1 MNRREF
7 LSVAVSAPI
16 AANMPSQSTTPA
28 RRPAGDAI
36 CFADATELA
45 RLLNTRAISAVEV
58 MQACLAQIHR
68 VNPKVNAICT
78 LVDDERL
85 LEQARAADALAA
97 KRAPLGPL
105 HGFPHAVKDLV
116 NTAGIRTT
124 QGSPIYRDFVPAE
137 DALVVQRL
145 KAAGAIIIG
154 KTNTPEFGAG
164 SQTFNTVFGPT
175 RNPFDLTK
183 TCGGSS
189 GGAAVA
195 VACGMVPLAD
205 GTDLG
210 GSLRNPPSFCNVVG
224 LRPSIGRVPA
234 WPGSQPWTSMSVTG
248 PVARSVADA
257 ALLLSV
263 MAGPDDRSPMVI
275 DEPGAVF
282 RGSLRREFKGVRVAW
297 SRNLGR
303 YPVEPVVN
311 TVCDAARHVFSDIG
325 CIVEDAEPDVSHAD
339 DIFQVLRAWSFAQDH
354 GDELRLHRDQI
365 KDTAIW
371 NTEQGLKLTGVDVSH
386 AEAARTE
393 LYQRVRE
400 FMARYEFLVLP
411 VSQVAPFPVEVEW
424 VRSIN
429 GTPMNTYIDW
439 MGTCY
444 AITLTGL
451 PAISVPCGFTPG
463 GLPIG
468 LQIVGRRHRDLDV
481 LKLAYAFEQATH
493 YARYRRPK
501 L

>member
-1 MNRREF
+1 MQSEPEGQTRRGT
-7 LSVAVSAPI
+7 S
-16 AANMPSQSTTPA
+16 
-28 RRPAGDAI
+28 GDDL
-36 CFADATELA
+36 CFADATELT
-45 RLLNTRAISAVEV
+45 RLLRTRAVSAVEV
-58 MQACLAQIHR
+58 MKACLAQIER
-68 VNPKVNAICT
+68 INPRVNAICT
-78 LVDDERL
+78 LVDEARL
-85 LEQARAADALAA
+85 LDQARAADALVA
-97 KRAPLGPL
+97 KRATVGPL

-124 QGSPIYRDFVPAE
+124 QGSPLYQDFVPAE

-164 SQTFNTVFGPT
+164 SQTFNAVFGAT
-175 RNPFDLTK
+175 KNPFDVTK

-195 VACGMVPLAD
+195 VACGMIPLAD

-234 WPGSQPWTSMSVTG
+234 WPNTQPWTSMSVTG
-248 PVARSVADA
+248 PIARSVSDV

-263 MAGPDDRSPMVI
+263 MAGPDDRSPAVI
-275 DEPGAVF
+275 DEPGVVF
-282 RGSLRREFKGVRVAW
+282 SGSLRRDFKGVRVAW

-303 YPVEPVVN
+303 YPVEPRVTV
-311 TVCDAARHVFSDIG
+311 VCDASRHVFADLG
-325 CIVEDAEPDVSHAD
+325 CIVEDGEPDVSQAD
-339 DIFQVLRAWSFAQDH
+339 EVFQVLRAWSFAQDH
-354 GDELRLHRDQI
+354 GEELRQHRDQM
-365 KDTAIW
+365 KDTVIW
-371 NTEQGLKLTGVDVSH
+371 NTEQGLKLTGVDVSR
-386 AEAARTE
+386 AEATRTTI
-393 LYQRVRE
+393 YHRVRE
-400 FMARYEFLVLP
+400 FLRRYEFLVLP

-429 GTPMNTYIDW
+429 DTPMNTYIDW

-451 PAISVPCGFTPG
+451 PAISVPCGFTPE

-493 YARYRRPK
+493 YARNRRPT

>member
-1 MNRREF
+1 
-7 LSVAVSAPI
+7 
-16 AANMPSQSTTPA
+16 
-28 RRPAGDAI
+28 
-36 CFADATELA
+36 
-45 RLLNTRAISAVEV
+45 
-58 MQACLAQIHR
+58 MQASLAQIHR
-68 VNPKVNAICT
+68 VNPTVNAICT
-78 LVDDERL
+78 LVDDQRL
-85 LEQARAADALAA
+85 LAQARAADALAA

-116 NTAGIRTT
+116 NTAGIKTT
-124 QGSPIYRDFVPAE
+124 QGSPIYKDFVPAE

-164 SQTFNTVFGPT
+164 SQTFNKVFGPT
-175 RNPFDLTK
+175 RNPFDTTK

-248 PVARSVADA
+248 PIARSVADV
-257 ALLLSV
+257 ALLLSI
-263 MAGPDDRSPMVI
+263 MAGPDDRSPMGT

-282 RGSLRREFKGVRVAW
+282 RGSLRRSFKGSRVAW

-311 TVCDAARHVFSDIG
+311 AVCDGARHVFTDIG
-325 CIVEDAEPDVSHAD
+325 CVVEDAQPDVSQAD

-354 GDELRLHRDQI
+354 GEELRLHRDQI

-371 NTEQGLKLTGVDVSH
+371 NTEQGLKLTGLDVSH
-386 AEAARTE
+386 AEAARTAF
-393 LYQRVRE
+393 YHRVRE
-400 FMARYEFLVLP
+400 FMERHEFLVLP

-451 PAISVPCGFTPG
+451 PAISVPCGFTPD

-493 YARYRRPK
+493 YARDHRPK